1 MEARILPLEGLAAR
15 GSSPLSEPTRE
26 PRVLVTGDRLVVDHL
41 EVADPAAAAIVA
53 ARPEPERVALV
64 ERALR
69 VGLLAIA
76 DATVTVDVDVVR
88 REFDE
93 LLRRTVEA
101 NERAT
106 TTLEAILRQNFADGE
121 GRLPRTLE
129 AFLGDRGALR
139 QFVGE
144 LFDETK
150 RDSALG
156 RLSTLLGAYF
166 DGDASKLARL
176 LDPTRLG
183 SPLHQF
189 RAEITAEFGRLHEK
203 LAALEAAAAARAAE
217 RAKSAAKGV
226 DFEDL
231 LESLL
236 GELARGAGD
245 LLERTSTE
253 AGDVLRSKKGDFVL
267 TLNPEL
273 ARGAE
278 LRIVIEAKDRA
289 ISGPRIRDE
298 LREAK
303 TNRGAAVGVVVFTPE
318 HAPSGVAPF
327 DLRAGDVYCVL
338 DPEAPD
344 VATLEAAIRLA
355 RLLALA
361 SVEEGEVE
369 VDAAAVAEAL
379 EGIRRQLEA
388 IKSLKAQLTSIGNAT
403 KAVWSGLD
411 GLRAGILEHV
421 AEAERRLR
429 GEG

>member
-1 MEARILPLEGLAAR
+1 MEARIVPI
-15 GSSPLSEPTRE
+15 E
-26 PRVLVTGDRLVVDHL
+26 PRGRLPEPPSTPTVLVVGDRIVVDHL
-41 EVADPAAAAIVA
+41 EVVDPAAAATVA
-53 ARPEPERVALV
+53 ARPEGERAALV
-64 ERALR
+64 ERALK

-76 DATVTVDVDVVR
+76 DATVTVDVDIVR
-88 REFDE
+88 REFEE
-93 LLRRTVEA
+93 LLRRTEAA
-101 NERAT
+101 NERAAAALEE
-106 TTLEAILRQNFADGE
+106 TLRKNFADGE

-139 QFVGE
+139 QLVNE

-156 RLSTLLGAYF
+156 RLSALLGAYF

-189 RAEITAEFGRLHEK
+189 RQEISAEFGRLHEK
-203 LAALEAAAAARAAE
+203 LAAIEAAAAARAAE
-217 RAKSAAKGV
+217 RSKSAAKGT

-231 LESLL
+231 LEHLL

-253 AGDVLRSKKGDFVL
+253 AGDVLRSKKGDFVW
-267 TLNPEL
+267 TVNPEIT
-273 ARGAE
+273 RGAE
-278 LRIVIEAKDRA
+278 VRIVVEAKDRA
-289 ISGPRIRDE
+289 VSGPKIRDE

-303 TNRGAAVGVVVFTPE
+303 ANRGAAVGVVVFTPE
-318 HAPSGVAPF
+318 RAPSGVAPF

-344 VATLEAAIRLA
+344 RAVLEAAIRLA
-355 RLLALA
+355 RLLAVAALEDHGA
-361 SVEEGEVE
+361 E
-369 VDAAAVAEAL
+369 VDAAAVADAL

-388 IKSLKAQLTSIGNAT
+388 IKSLKTQLTSIGNAT
-403 KAVWSGLD
+403 KAVWAGLD
-411 GLRAGILEHV
+411 QLRSGILDHL

-429 GEG
+429 AEG

>member
-1 MEARILPLEGLAAR
+1 MEARIVPIDDVLGR
-15 GSSPLSEPTRE
+15 SPE
-26 PRVLVTGDRLVVDHL
+26 PRPEPRIVVAGDRLVVERL
-41 EVADPAAAAIVA
+41 EVVDPAAAAVVA
-53 ARPEPERVALV
+53 ARPEPDRPALV

-106 TTLEAILRQNFADGE
+106 TALETILRQNFADGE

-139 QFVGE
+139 QFVTE

-156 RLSTLLGAYF
+156 RLSTLLGSYF

-217 RAKSAAKGV
+217 RAKSAAKGT

-231 LESLL
+231 LEGLL

-267 TLNPEL
+267 TLNPDL
-273 ARGAE
+273 TRGAE
-278 LRIVIEAKDRA
+278 VRVVIEAKNRA
-289 ISGPRIRDE
+289 VSGPRIRDE

-318 HAPSGVAPF
+318 HAPSGIAPF
-327 DLRAGDVYCVL
+327 DIRAGDVYCVL
-338 DPEAPD
+338 DPEAPER
-344 VATLEAAIRLA
+344 ATLEAAIRLA

-361 SVEEGEVE
+361 SADERDTEI
-369 VDAAAVAEAL
+369 DAGAVAEAL
-379 EGIRRQLEA
+379 EGIRRELEA
-388 IKSLKAQLTSIGNAT
+388 IRNLKTQLTSIGNAT

-429 GEG
+429 GQV

>member
-1 MEARILPLEGLAAR
+1 MEARIVPLAPSPAR
-15 GSSPLSEPTRE
+15 RDEPPATS
-26 PRVLVTGDRLVVDHL
+26 VVVSGDRIQIAHL
-41 EVADPAAAAIVA
+41 EVVDSAAAAIVA
-53 ARPEPERVALV
+53 ARAEPDRPALV
-64 ERALR
+64 ERALK

-76 DATVTVDVDVVR
+76 DATVSVDVDVVR
-88 REFDE
+88 REFEE
-93 LLRRTVEA
+93 LLRRTEAA
-101 NERAT
+101 NERAMA
-106 TTLEAILRQNFADGE
+106 TLEEVLRKNFADGE

-139 QFVGE
+139 QFVTE

-156 RLSTLLGAYF
+156 RLSTLLGTYF

-189 RAEITAEFGRLHEK
+189 REEISAEFGRLHEK
-203 LAALEAAAAARAAE
+203 LAAIEAAAAARAAE
-217 RAKSAAKGV
+217 RAKSTAKGV

-231 LESLL
+231 LEILL

-245 LLERTSTE
+245 LLERTSME

-273 ARGAE
+273 TRGAE
-278 LRIVIEAKDRA
+278 LRIVVEAKDRVV
-289 ISGPRIRDE
+289 SGPRIRDE

-303 TNRGAAVGVVVFTPE
+303 ANRGAAVGVVVFTPQ

-344 VATLEAAIRLA
+344 RAILEAAIRLA

-361 SVEEGEVE
+361 SLEEGGSE
-369 VDAAAVAEAL
+369 VDAAAVGEVL
-379 EGIRRQLEA
+379 VEIRRQLEA
-388 IKSLKAQLTSIGNAT
+388 VKSLKAQLTSIGNAT
-403 KAVWSGLD
+403 KAVGAGLD
-411 GLRAGILEHV
+411 SLRNGILEHL
-421 AEAERRLR
+421 AEAERLLR
-429 GEG
+429 AEP

>member
-1 MEARILPLEGLAAR
+1 MEARIVPLAPGASR
-15 GSSPLSEPTRE
+15 RVEPPTASVI
-26 PRVLVTGDRLVVDHL
+26 VLGDRIEIAHL
-41 EVADPAAAAIVA
+41 EVVDPAAAAIVA
-53 ARPEPERVALV
+53 ARPEADRPALV
-64 ERALR
+64 ERALK

-88 REFDE
+88 REFEE
-93 LLRRTVEA
+93 LLRRTEAA
-101 NERAT
+101 NERAMAS
-106 TTLEAILRQNFADGE
+106 LEEVLRKNFADGE

-139 QFVGE
+139 QFVNE

-156 RLSTLLGAYF
+156 RLSTLLGTYF

-189 RAEITAEFGRLHEK
+189 REEISAEFGRLHEK

-217 RAKSAAKGV
+217 RAKSAAKGT

-231 LESLL
+231 LEVLL

-267 TLNPEL
+267 TINPDL
-273 ARGAE
+273 TRGGE

-289 ISGPRIRDE
+289 VSGPRIRDE

-318 HAPSGVAPF
+318 HAPTGVAPF

-344 VATLEAAIRLA
+344 RASLEAAIRLA
-355 RLLALA
+355 RLLAL
-361 SVEEGEVE
+361 SSLEEGGAE
-369 VDAAAVAEAL
+369 VDAAAVGEVL
-379 EGIRRQLEA
+379 VEIRRQLEA
-388 IKSLKAQLTSIGNAT
+388 VKSLKAQLTSIGNAT
-403 KAVWSGLD
+403 KVVGAGLD
-411 GLRAGILEHV
+411 SLRNGILERL
-421 AEAERRLR
+421 AEAERLLR
-429 GEG
+429 AKP